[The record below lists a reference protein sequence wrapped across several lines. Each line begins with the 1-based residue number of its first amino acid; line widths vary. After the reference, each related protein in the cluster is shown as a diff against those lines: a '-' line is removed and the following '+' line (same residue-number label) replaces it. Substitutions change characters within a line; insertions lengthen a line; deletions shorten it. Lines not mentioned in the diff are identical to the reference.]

1 MFIVK
6 TFLKKAKAEQIC
18 KVTVYVFFRHR
29 ITCFR
34 QKPQLGRKKNFSDQR
49 FKKKFLKKPRKKFSI
64 KQQKNLIIVFVAK
77 IRETPGLYKVTN
89 KHVAEKNPPLRR
101 KNLFWS

>member
-34 QKPQLGRKKNFSDQR
+34 QKPQLGRKKTFLTKGSKKVPQETQKKILHKTAKKSDNCVCCKNKR
-49 FKKKFLKKPRKKFSI
+49 DTWTLKSY
-64 KQQKNLIIVFVAK
+64 KQT
-77 IRETPGLYKVTN
+77 RC
-89 KHVAEKNPPLRR
+89 
-101 KNLFWS
+101 